1 MTSSAT
7 YDQGGDAQAIKRV
20 ADTYYGGYKNMFE
33 AHHWPERG
41 EKIIPAVQKRVVDTY
56 GTVRAFED
64 EHAPSDLMFPM
75 EAMKSDPPNVWL
87 TSFYGFQ
94 PDEWGFVGFADPGRR
109 NRFLE
114 GTKPGVLVVIYAAG
128 KAAKDELGKVIGLL
142 QCSHQT
148 GPAQSFMS
156 PAKWQLKDKDPVT
169 KVKWNYGVKAVRAW
183 RVTPETR
190 MAVRDFAPKAT
201 ESEAWE
207 HIGAVGV
214 SLNRQE
220 ALNILRL
227 GLQEVGV
234 YGEVPIIA
242 SVSGTAKQI
251 LAPSRAGPVSQA
263 PYIVTEAEGP
273 KHVYILQLLGDTDA
287 FLGAPADGCI
297 IVKAGFS
304 WSPETRRDDHNRALP
319 QCAFR
324 WEVLHSGPLSGLS
337 PYPSSDHAK
346 AGERAMQNVLVRE
359 PGCRSL
365 GGEFFLASREA
376 IEIAWTVG
384 NKAAKEFQT

>member
-1 MTSSAT
+1 M
-7 YDQGGDAQAIKRV
+7 
-20 ADTYYGGYKNMFE
+20 
-33 AHHWPERG
+33 
-41 EKIIPAVQKRVVDTY
+41 
-56 GTVRAFED
+56 
-64 EHAPSDLMFPM
+64 
-75 EAMKSDPPNVWL
+75 
-87 TSFYGFQ
+87 
-94 PDEWGFVGFADPGRR
+94 
-109 NRFLE
+109 
-114 GTKPGVLVVIYAAG
+114 
-128 KAAKDELGKVIGLL
+128 
-142 QCSHQT
+142 
-148 GPAQSFMS
+148 
-156 PAKWQLKDKDPVT
+156 
-169 KVKWNYGVKAVRAW
+169 
-183 RVTPETR
+183 
-190 MAVRDFAPKAT
+190 
-201 ESEAWE
+201 
-207 HIGAVGV
+207 GV

-220 ALNILRL
+220 ALNILKL